1 MELQFNKTVCPCLQK
16 VISKQQSQELTQEL
30 RLPDTM
36 PDIGRILGCWGQ
48 ILIRGKEWRTGGMN
62 VSGGA
67 LVWVLYAPEDG
78 SAPQSVDAWLPFQMK
93 WDFPETQRD
102 GAIRVYPYLK
112 GMDCRSLS
120 ARKMMIRSSVSI
132 LGEAIEPVDIDL
144 WYPDNVPEDV
154 QLLRQKYPMELPQE
168 AGEKPFLLEDEVII
182 PANLPPLKKVVRCE
196 IQPRILE
203 KKVLAGKLVF
213 RGNCGVHLLYASDD
227 DALNSWDVEMPFS
240 QLADLDRDYGPS
252 SSADIHMVVTGFEQ
266 DRNPEDKLLLKCGL
280 SAQYLISDRCVV
292 EVVED
297 AYSNLRPVR
306 QQGELLRLPVRL
318 DVLNDEIPVE
328 QSINTDPQNVVDV
341 AAYWDCPVLRQTGNT
356 AEAEIDGQFQIL
368 YRNETDS
375 LQSASIQKQVN
386 CSLDSAAENQVCM
399 VLSADSPKLG
409 FGPEGTQVSMNLTL
423 ETAVFSQQ
431 GIPMITSLELGE
443 IAEPDPMRPS
453 LILRKTDGRTLWELA
468 KSCGSTVEAICSA
481 NQLQQ
486 EPVPDRMLLIPVL

>member
-16 VISKQQSQELTQEL
+16 AISKLQTQELTQEL

-62 VSGGA
+62 VSGGV

-102 GAIRVYPYLK
+102 GAIRVFPYLK

-120 ARKMMIRSSVSI
+120 ARKMMIRSGVSI
-132 LGEAIEPVDIDL
+132 LGEAIEPVDIDI
-144 WYPDNVPEDV
+144 WNPDNVPEDV
-154 QLLRQKYPMELPQE
+154 QLLQQKYPMELPQE
-168 AGEKPFLLEDEVII
+168 AGEKPFLLENEVVI
-182 PANLPPLKKVVRCE
+182 PANLPPLIKVVRCE
-196 IQPRILE
+196 IQPRIVE

-227 DALNSWDVEMPFS
+227 GVLNSWDLEMPFS
-240 QLADLDRDYGPS
+240 QLADLDRDYGPN

-266 DRNPEDKLLLKCGL
+266 DRNPENKLVLKCGL
-280 SAQYLISDRCVV
+280 SAQYMISDRCVV

-297 AYSNLRPVR
+297 AYSNIRPVK
-306 QQGELLRLPVRL
+306 QHQELLRLPVRL
-318 DVLNDEIPVE
+318 DVCFDEIPVE
-328 QSINTDPQNVVDV
+328 QNMNADPQNVVDI
-341 AAYWDCPVLRQTGNT
+341 AAYWNCPVLRQSGNT

-375 LQSASIQKQVN
+375 LQNTNLQKQVN
-386 CSLDSAAENQVCM
+386 RSLNCAAENQVYM
-399 VLSADSPKLG
+399 TLSYDSPKIG
-409 FGPEGTQVSMNLTL
+409 FGPEGTQVNMNLTL

-443 IAEPDPMRPS
+443 ITEPDPMRPS
-453 LILRKTDGRTLWELA
+453 IILRKTDGSTLWELA
-468 KSCGSTVEAICSA
+468 KTCGSTVEAICTA

-486 EPVPDRMLLIPVL
+486 EPMADRMLLIPIL

>member
-1 MELQFNKTVCPCLQK
+1 
-16 VISKQQSQELTQEL
+16 
-30 RLPDTM
+30 
-36 PDIGRILGCWGQ
+36 
-48 ILIRGKEWRTGGMN
+48 
-62 VSGGA
+62 
-67 LVWVLYAPEDG
+67 
-78 SAPQSVDAWLPFQMK
+78 
-93 WDFPETQRD
+93 
-102 GAIRVYPYLK
+102 
-112 GMDCRSLS
+112 
-120 ARKMMIRSSVSI
+120 
-132 LGEAIEPVDIDL
+132 
-144 WYPDNVPEDV
+144 
-154 QLLRQKYPMELPQE
+154 
-168 AGEKPFLLEDEVII
+168 
-182 PANLPPLKKVVRCE
+182 
-196 IQPRILE
+196 
-203 KKVLAGKLVF
+203 
-213 RGNCGVHLLYASDD
+213 
-227 DALNSWDVEMPFS
+227 
-240 QLADLDRDYGPS
+240 
-252 SSADIHMVVTGFEQ
+252 
-266 DRNPEDKLLLKCGL
+266 
-280 SAQYLISDRCVV
+280 
-292 EVVED
+292 
-297 AYSNLRPVR
+297 
-306 QQGELLRLPVRL
+306 LPVRL

-375 LQSASIQKQVN
+375 LQSASMQKQVN